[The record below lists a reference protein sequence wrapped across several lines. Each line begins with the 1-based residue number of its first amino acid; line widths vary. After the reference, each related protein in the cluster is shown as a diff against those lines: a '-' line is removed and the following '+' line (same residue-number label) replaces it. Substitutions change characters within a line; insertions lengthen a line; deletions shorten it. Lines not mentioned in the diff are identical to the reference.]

1 MSLTTF
7 WFVLVAVLWTGF
19 LLLEGFDFGVGML
32 HGVRGG
38 DEPGRK
44 EAIGTIG
51 PVWDGNEVWLIV
63 AVAATF
69 AAFPDWYA
77 TMFSGFY
84 LLLLLALVGLII
96 RGVSFEFRSHAG
108 GPRSRRTWDA
118 ALTTGSAVVP
128 LALGTALGNLLHG
141 VPIDAAGEYT
151 GDLGSLL
158 NPYALATGVTVT
170 VLCLLHGALFLELR
184 AAGEVR
190 ARAVRAA
197 RVLAP
202 VTVVVV
208 LGFAIWT
215 RVTSGHG
222 VLLSIPELLAV
233 LGALAAAVLVR
244 ERRLGL
250 AFGATSLTIASV
262 VASLFGELFPRVM
275 VSSTSPA
282 YDLTIAGAAAS
293 PYALQVTTVVA
304 AVMVPFVLLYQG
316 WTYHVFR
323 RRLGAGDRA
332 KSNGVVV
339 GAAPS

>member
-1 MSLTTF
+1 MSLSTF

-32 HGVRGG
+32 HGVLGR
-38 DEPGRK
+38 DEPGRQ
-44 EAIGTIG
+44 ETIGAIG

-84 LLLLLALVGLII
+84 LLLLVALVGLIV
-96 RGVSFEFRSHAG
+96 RGVSFEFRSHAA
-108 GPRSRRTWDA
+108 GPGSRRLWDA
-118 ALTTGSAVVP
+118 AMTTGSAVVP
-128 LALGTALGNLLHG
+128 LALGIALGNLLHG

-184 AAGEVR
+184 TQGVVR
-190 ARAVRAA
+190 TRAVQAA

-202 VTVVVV
+202 VTGVVV

-262 VASLFGELFPRVM
+262 VASLFGELYPRVM

-304 AVMVPFVLLYQG
+304 LVMLPFVLLYQG

-323 RRLGAGDRA
+323 RRLGSGDRT
-332 KSNGVVV
+332 KTNGVVA
-339 GAAPS
+339 GATPS

>member
-7 WFVLVAVLWTGF
+7 WFVLVAVFWTGF

-32 HGVRGG
+32 HGVLGR

-44 EAIGTIG
+44 EAIGAIG

-84 LLLLLALVGLII
+84 LLLLLALVGLVI

-118 ALTTGSAVVP
+118 ALTSGSAVVP

-184 AAGEVR
+184 ARGEVR

-222 VLLSIPELLAV
+222 VLLSIPELLAA

-323 RRLGAGDRA
+323 RRLSAGDRA

-339 GAAPS
+339 APS

>member
-32 HGVRGG
+32 HGVLGR

-84 LLLLLALVGLII
+84 LLLLLALVGLVI

-118 ALTTGSAVVP
+118 ALTSGSAVVP
-128 LALGTALGNLLHG
+128 LALGAALGNLLHG

-158 NPYALATGVTVT
+158 NPYALRPASRSRCCACCT
-170 VLCLLHGALFLELR
+170 
-184 AAGEVR
+184 
-190 ARAVRAA
+190 ARCSWSSAPRE
-197 RVLAP
+197 RSVLAP
-202 VTVVVV
+202 SGPHASWPPSP
-208 LGFAIWT
+208 LWSSWASP
-215 RVTSGHG
+215 SGHG
-222 VLLSIPELLAV
+222 
-233 LGALAAAVLVR
+233 
-244 ERRLGL
+244 
-250 AFGATSLTIASV
+250 
-262 VASLFGELFPRVM
+262 
-275 VSSTSPA
+275 
-282 YDLTIAGAAAS
+282 
-293 PYALQVTTVVA
+293 
-304 AVMVPFVLLYQG
+304 
-316 WTYHVFR
+316 
-323 RRLGAGDRA
+323 
-332 KSNGVVV
+332 
-339 GAAPS
+339 